1 MFNSMRF
8 PPGVDAE
15 KAIYGYVGALQGFP
29 IEAITSGIRR
39 FLRGECEDV
48 SMKFCPHPPELA
60 AIVRG
65 TISNRRPSN
74 GTGYSYQMPGSKLL
88 EPKVTK
94 EYGRQLVDSG
104 VHPRGSI
111 WIPGDPGERTDIG
124 ELYGPDENWR
134 RPQKIHDKSEA

>member
-1 MFNSMRF
+1 MRF

-15 KAIYGYVGALQGFP
+15 KAIFGYVGALQGFP
-29 IEAITSGIRR
+29 IEAIAAGIRK

-60 AIVRG
+60 AIIRS
-65 TISNRRPSN
+65 TITNRRPSN
-74 GTGYSYQMPGSKLL
+74 GTAYSYKVPKSKLL
-88 EPKVTK
+88 ERKVTK

-111 WIPGDPGERTDIG
+111 WLPGDPTDRPDIG
-124 ELYGPDENWR
+124 ELYAPDPEWK
-134 RPQKIHDKSEA
+134 RPKQVGQKSEA

>member
-1 MFNSMRF
+1 MRF

-15 KAIYGYVGALQGFP
+15 KAIFGYVGALQGFP
-29 IEAITSGIRR
+29 IEAIAAGIRK

-65 TISNRRPSN
+65 TISRRQSN
-74 GTGYSYQMPGSKLL
+74 GTGYSYQMPSSKLL
-88 EPKVTK
+88 ERKVTK
-94 EYGRQLVDSG
+94 EYGRQLVDNG

-111 WIPGDPGERTDIG
+111 WVPGDPTDRPDIG
-124 ELYGPDENWR
+124 ELYGPDPDWR
-134 RPQKIHDKSEA
+134 LPRKIGQKSEE